1 MTDLGTD
8 PHDTPETAPAPT
20 STTIVDVSDQVS
32 ETYRW
37 VALAVVLV
45 GTLMVVLDTTI
56 VNIALPAI
64 RDDLGDGIGIEW
76 VVTAYLLAVTVSMPA
91 SGWMADRFG
100 RKNVLVASMA
110 CFTAAS
116 LIAAFAPTLN
126 TLVFMRVVQGV
137 GGGALLPVGMALV
150 FEVFPPERRGQAM
163 GSWGTVT
170 MLGPAIGPTLGGW
183 LITAV
188 SWHWLFLVNVPIG
201 IVAVSL
207 AVFLLRDFGY
217 REERP
222 FDAWG
227 FALAGSGLAILLL
240 GVSESQRW
248 GWSSPATLLCVFGGL
263 LLLGWFSRHELR
275 TPNPMIEVRIFR
287 IPVFTIGLLITSFV
301 TVAQFT
307 RLVFIPLQLEEL
319 RGTTAFHVGLLL
331 SPGAIAAG
339 IAMLLSGRL
348 VDRVGSRTPVVIG
361 TSVMCLSVLAMANL
375 TTHTPL
381 WVISAL
387 LVGQGVGMGLSAVP
401 STVVALNSVPAKYVA
416 QATAARTVCTQ
427 AAGAMGIGALAALV
441 AARMTV
447 GSAQAAYN
455 TAFLASAA
463 LLVIAIVLG
472 TRLPQR
478 PERMGAASHG
488 ILPE

>member
-1 MTDLGTD
+1 MTEVGADR
-8 PHDTPETAPAPT
+8 PATPPPRPAT
-20 STTIVDVSDQVS
+20 GATTNASGEVN

-37 VALAVVLV
+37 VALGVVLV

-91 SGWMADRFG
+91 SGWLADRFG
-100 RKNVLVASMA
+100 RKPVLVTSMT
-110 CFTAAS
+110 CFTVAS
-116 LIAAFAPTLN
+116 LVAAFAPTLDA
-126 TLVFMRVVQGV
+126 LIFMRVVQGL

-201 IVAVSL
+201 IVAVALS
-207 AVFLLRDFGY
+207 VGLLRDFGH
-217 REERP
+217 RDERP

-227 FALAGSGLAILLL
+227 FGLAGSGLAILLL
-240 GVSESQRW
+240 GVSESDRW
-248 GWSSPATLLCVFGGL
+248 GWSSPATWGCVLGGFALLTAFT
-263 LLLGWFSRHELR
+263 RHELR
-275 TPNPMIEVRIFR
+275 TPEPMIEVRIFR
-287 IPVFTIGLLITSFV
+287 IPVFTIGLIITMFV

-319 RGTTAFHVGLLL
+319 RGTSAFGVGLLL
-331 SPGAIAAG
+331 SPGALAAG

-361 TSVMCLSVLAMANL
+361 TSLMFVSVLAMANL

-381 WVISAL
+381 WAISAL

-401 STVVALNSVPAKYVA
+401 STVVALNSVPPKYVA
-416 QATAARTVCTQ
+416 QATAARAVSAQ
-427 AAGAMGIGALAALV
+427 AAAAIGIGALAALV
-441 AARMTV
+441 TARMST

-455 TAFLASAA
+455 SAFLASAA

-472 TRLPQR
+472 TRLPKRPQR
-478 PERMGAASHG
+478 VGAAAHG